1 VPVQY
6 SKEAIGVT
14 TSERMQ
20 VGGDEVAFR
29 VTSEQSG
36 DAFLAIEVR
45 MAPGGGPPVLHR
57 HAPAELYR
65 VERGALTLYVA
76 GDDGSIRRTVAGP
89 GEVVAI
95 PAGREH
101 TIRNES
107 GEEARAL
114 AVFAPGAG
122 MEGFIRAAAA
132 LSEADMGAVLAFADE
147 HGIEMTREL
156 QAAA

>member
-1 VPVQY
+1 M
-6 SKEAIGVT
+6 
-14 TSERMQ
+14 TSERLQ

-29 VTSEQSG
+29 VTSEESE
-36 DAFLAIEVR
+36 DALLAIEVR
-45 MAPGGGPPVLHR
+45 MGPGGGPPALHR

-76 GDDGSIRRTVAGP
+76 DEAGRIQRRIAGP

-95 PAGREH
+95 PGGREH

-107 GEEARAL
+107 CEEAHAL
-114 AVFAPGAG
+114 AVFAPAG
-122 MEGFIRAAAA
+122 LIEDFIRAAATLA
-132 LSEADMGAVLAFADE
+132 EADMEAAQALAAR

-156 QAAA
+156 AAA